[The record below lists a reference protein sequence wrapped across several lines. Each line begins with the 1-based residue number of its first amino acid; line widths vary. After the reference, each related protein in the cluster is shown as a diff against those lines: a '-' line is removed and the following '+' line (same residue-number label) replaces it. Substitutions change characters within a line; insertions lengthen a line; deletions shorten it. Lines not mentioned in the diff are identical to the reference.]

1 MSDTTHRDFTGDPL
15 LSLQAYEVVDLLKRK
30 EVSPAD
36 LLNASFARIE
46 AVSPAINATPTVCP
60 DRAYKAAADLDIG
73 HSDHAGWLGGLPLG
87 IKDLTPVKGV
97 RTTFGTRGLADNI
110 PAASDPLVTRLE
122 TRGGIVVGKTNTP
135 EFGAGGNTFNDVFG
149 PTRNP
154 WDTTLNAGGSSG
166 GAAASLAAGEVWL
179 SHGSDHGGSLRTPA
193 AFCGVV
199 GMRPSPGRI
208 SSGNFDNLYMIEG
221 AQGPMARSTR
231 DCALFMD
238 AMSGFDARYPLS
250 IPAPETPFQDA
261 VLRADS
267 KLRIAYSPDLNGF
280 TPVDTEV
287 RDHLEGVL
295 ALLSRNGAVVDQTCP
310 DLSGLDSAYRSLRGL
325 MWTAMGQGVRPEI
338 RAHFKTT
345 LEENI
350 ASGEALGVRDI
361 AAAHR
366 TRSALYTKMVGLF
379 DDFDVLAC
387 PTVGC
392 LPHPQSEEWVQNVGG
407 VAFEDYL
414 GWLRFA
420 YLATVT
426 GLPAISVPVGIGPRG
441 LPVAMQLIGKPRG
454 EAGLLAAAR
463 AVELA
468 VGGPLGPIDPKVTHL
483 TATE

>member
-1 MSDTTHRDFTGDPL
+1 MDDTTDRDFTGDPL

-30 EVSPAD
+30 EVSPAE
-36 LLNASFARIE
+36 LLDASFARIE

-60 DRAYKAAADLDIG
+60 DRAYKAAADLDIE
-73 HSDHAGWLGGLPLG
+73 HANRAGWLGGLPLG
-87 IKDLTPVKGV
+87 IKDLTPVEGV
-97 RTTFGTRGLADNI
+97 RTTFGTRRLADNI

-193 AFCGVV
+193 AFCGIV

-231 DCALFMD
+231 DCALFLD
-238 AMSGFDARYPLS
+238 AMAGFDARYPLS
-250 IPAPETPFQDA
+250 IPAPETSFQDA
-261 VLRADS
+261 VLRADG

-280 TPVDTEV
+280 SPVDIEV
-287 RDHLEGVL
+287 RDHLDGVL
-295 ALLSRNGAVVDQTCP
+295 ALLSRNGAVVEQTCP
-310 DLSGLDSAYRSLRGL
+310 DLSGLETAYRSLRGL
-325 MWTAMGQGVRPEI
+325 MWAAMGQGVKPEI
-338 RAHFKTT
+338 RAHFKET

-350 ASGEALGVRDI
+350 ASGEALGVADI

-366 TRSALYTKMVGLF
+366 TRSAIYTKMVGLF
-379 DDFDVLAC
+379 EDFDVLAC

-392 LPHPQSEEWVQNVGG
+392 LPHPQSEEWVRNVGG
-407 VAFEDYL
+407 VVFEDYL

-426 GLPAISVPVGIGPRG
+426 GLPAISVPVGLGPRG
-441 LPVAMQLIGKPRG
+441 LPVAIQLIGKPRG

-468 VGGPLGPIDPKVTHL
+468 VGGPLGPIDPKVTHM
-483 TATE
+483 ATGG